1 MKNSSII
8 SQMVHKI
15 IFLKN
20 ITKSEID
27 PPKWQ
32 QVIETFAQVKPV
44 CDNRFAFLEGIQFG
58 NIITEEYFLFKIRF
72 IKELDNTM
80 RISFHNQ
87 IFEIKR
93 IIDEDS
99 KGRLLS
105 IVALKI

>member
-1 MKNSSII
+1 MKNSKMI

-15 IFLKN
+15 VFLKN
-20 ITKSEID
+20 IANSEID
-27 PPKWQ
+27 PPKWE
-32 QVIETFAQVKPV
+32 QVTESFAQVKPV
-44 CDNRFAFLEGIQFG
+44 CDNRLVLLEGMQFG
-58 NIITEEYFLFKIRF
+58 NVITEEYFLFKIRF
-72 IKELDNTM
+72 IKELNKTM

-99 KGRLLS
+99 KGRMLS

>member
-1 MKNSSII
+1 MKNSSTI

-20 ITKSEID
+20 ITNSEID
-27 PPKWQ
+27 TPKWQ
-32 QVIETFAQVKPV
+32 QVIETFAQVKLV
-44 CDNRFAFLEGIQFG
+44 CDNRFIFLEGIQFG
-58 NIITEEYFLFKIRF
+58 NVITEEYFLFTIRF
-72 IKELDNTM
+72 IKGIDNTM

-93 IIDEDS
+93 IIDPDA
-99 KGRLLS
+99 KGRMLN

>member
-20 ITKSEID
+20 ITNSEID
-27 PPKWQ
+27 TPKWQ
-32 QVIETFAQVKPV
+32 QIIETFAQVKPV
-44 CDNRFAFLEGIQFG
+44 CDNRFAFLEGIQFS
-58 NIITEEYFLFKIRF
+58 NVITEEYFLFKIRF
-72 IKELDNTM
+72 IKGLDKTM
-80 RISFHNQ
+80 RISFYDQ

-93 IIDEDS
+93 IIDPHA
-99 KGRLLS
+99 KGRMLN